1 MEATMAQA
9 DHVFNAIP
17 ALITDRGAKPP
28 INPVRAAHAEFVTA
42 LAAHPPW
49 RIPLFPDAS
58 DLEDRADHLKLV
70 LRALTAYVAV
80 LLDDAAQNVPGGLDL
95 RQIDA
100 LLSDLTS
107 GAVGVL
113 QQAADEAVRR
123 VE

>member
-1 MEATMAQA
+1 MAQA
-9 DHVFNAIP
+9 DHVSNAIP
-17 ALITDRGAKPP
+17 ALIPGAGAKPA

-70 LRALTAYVAV
+70 FRALTGYLTT

-95 RQIDA
+95 RQSDA

-107 GAVGVL
+107 EAVGVI
-113 QQAADEAVRR
+113 QKAADEAVRR